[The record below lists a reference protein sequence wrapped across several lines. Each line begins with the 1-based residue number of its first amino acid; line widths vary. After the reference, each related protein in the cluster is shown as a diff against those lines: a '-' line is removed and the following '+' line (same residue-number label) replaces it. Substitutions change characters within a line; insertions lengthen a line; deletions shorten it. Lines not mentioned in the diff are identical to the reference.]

1 MVRDPG
7 ALELLGRAAST
18 ARSEGPRELYRRSFP
33 VYRRRRDRLCRR
45 LLSQA
50 GGVPAGRTYLR
61 ARRRV
66 NPESITDAD
75 PFIRLW
81 IDPDR
86 IDRQVRTP
94 SKRWGR
100 VDGGDWD
107 RDTVPLG
114 ETAAYSSVEA
124 HFNRGV
130 PWRETAEFEQYRDR
144 FAAGEQPKGCATADE
159 LETRF
164 QKLDAIYERI
174 ATDGYRS
181 QPELWA
187 ERPDY
192 QQDIFYKWDR
202 TLDPRLDEITVS
214 IGRDG
219 AVLHGDR
226 GDHRL
231 AIARLLDLEEIPVL
245 VRRRHARWQSIR
257 DELSTAT
264 RRSALTNRARANLGH
279 PDVRELHGF
288 DPSNDGSGTATTV
301 PSS

>member
-1 MVRDPG
+1 MARDRG
-7 ALELLGRAAST
+7 VEELLGRAAST
-18 ARSEGPRELYRRSFP
+18 ARSEGPRELYRRSVP

-45 LLSQA
+45 LLSRA
-50 GGVPAGRTYLR
+50 GGVPAGRAYLR

-66 NPESITDAD
+66 RPESITDAD
-75 PFIRLW
+75 PFVRLW
-81 IDPDR
+81 IDPAR

-100 VDGGDWD
+100 VDGSDWD
-107 RDTVPLG
+107 RDTVPFG

-124 HFNRGV
+124 HFDRGV
-130 PWRETAEFEQYRDR
+130 PWRETAEFEQYRER
-144 FAAGEQPKGCATADE
+144 LTAGEQPKGCTTEAE
-159 LETRF
+159 LEARF
-164 QKLDAIYERI
+164 QEFDAIYERI

-181 QPELWA
+181 QPALWA

-192 QQDIFYKWDR
+192 QRDVFYKWNR

-219 AVLHGDR
+219 TVLHGDR

-231 AIARLLDLEEIPVL
+231 AIAKLLDLEEIPVL
-245 VRRRHARWQSIR
+245 VRRRHARWQSVR
-257 DELSTAT
+257 DELSTAV
-264 RRSALTNRARANLGH
+264 RRSALTDRARAHLEH
-279 PDVRELHGF
+279 PDACKLHGF
-288 DPSNDGSGTATTV
+288 DSSDDGSGASMSV